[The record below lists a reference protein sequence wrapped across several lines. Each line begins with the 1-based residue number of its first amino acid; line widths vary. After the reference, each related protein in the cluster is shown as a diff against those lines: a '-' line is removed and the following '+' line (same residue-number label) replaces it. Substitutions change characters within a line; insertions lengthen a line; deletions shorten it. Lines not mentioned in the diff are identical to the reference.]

1 MKLPPSF
8 FEKLGKETGSKY
20 VSVGS
25 RRGAAAGGVATRTE
39 EDRFRAKFG
48 TSPAI
53 CAALWHK
60 LEPETTMLK
69 GARPMHLLWALM
81 LMKIYATEAV
91 LSVIAGGVD
100 ESTFRKWS
108 WEFVEAV
115 SYLESSVVS
124 DNLSTGSRFYFAGF
138 AY

>member
-1 MKLPPSF
+1 MKFPPSF
-8 FEKLGKETGSKY
+8 FEKLGKETAGQY
-20 VSVGS
+20 DPGG
-25 RRGAAAGGVATRTE
+25 RRRAAAGGVATRTE

-48 TSPAI
+48 TSPVI

-69 GARPMHLLWALM
+69 GSRPMHLLWALM

-91 LSVIAGGVD
+91 LSVMAGGVD

-108 WEFVEAV
+108 WEFVEAL
-115 SYLESSVVS
+115 SYLESSVVRE
-124 DNLSTGSRFYFAGF
+124 THI
-138 AY
+138 